1 MEIEEKKKIVEEV
14 LQYPTGNISD
24 AMDNLGIRRGA
35 IAGVHALDPKQKKAA
50 GFCAYDPS
58 GTSQHGV

>member
-35 IAGVHALDPKQKKAA
+35 IA
-50 GFCAYDPS
+50 
-58 GTSQHGV
+58 

>member
-35 IAGVHALDPKQKKAA
+35 IAGAKAEK
-50 GFCAYDPS
+50 GGRFCAYDPS

>member
-50 GFCAYDPS
+50 GF
-58 GTSQHGV
+58 GF